1 MSGSYIRQVEVFI
14 ANGASPEA
22 AARALAKA
30 AKEGTA
36 ELIASGRAP
45 PRFTRYVDGKRDAA
59 AESVKPG
66 GVIVDVFD
74 RMADVISLALGYLRQ
89 RAPTGGGFRESF
101 LLGLD
106 GKMVRAAQFNPR
118 TLGVVSEVYIT
129 NAEPWNRLVDV
140 QMAGGKPVRFSVPAE
155 MYLDC
160 AKAISRRFGNSVS
173 ADREYNIDFPGKY
186 RLLTGPRQGKPV
198 QSPGLVIRARR

>member
-36 ELIASGRAP
+36 ELIASGRAS

-74 RMADVISLALGYLRQ
+74 YMADIIGFALGYLQKRSPGDDFRQ
-89 RAPTGGGFRESF
+89 SF
-101 LLGLD
+101 FLGLD
-106 GKMVRAAQFNPR
+106 GKMVPASAFNP
-118 TLGVVSEVYIT
+118 TTMGVVEMVFIGNTQPY
-129 NAEPWNRLVDV
+129 NRLVDV
-140 QMAGGKPVRFSVPAE
+140 QLAGTQKVRWSVPDD
-155 MYLDC
+155 MYQDC
-160 AKAISRRFGNSVS
+160 AVAIGRRFGNSVN
-173 ADREYNIDFPGKY
+173 AYRNYNVDFPGKY
-186 RLLTGPRQGKPV
+186 VLQTGPRKDKPV
-198 QSPGLVIRARR
+198 QSPALIIEARR